1 MNSQRMIKNEEFPGN
16 YRCNYRCC
24 RNPYS
29 NVLLCDRIATYA
41 MSTDRHCRY
50 LSQDVH
56 FFAAA
61 LSGALISVWEEDPA
75 GVYVEAE
82 RGYIDKFTPDFVRVR
97 NVETSVWTSYSRD
110 TAIFERMI

>member
-1 MNSQRMIKNEEFPGN
+1 MN
-16 YRCNYRCC
+16 
-24 RNPYS
+24 
-29 NVLLCDRIATYA
+29 
-41 MSTDRHCRY
+41 TDRDNRN
-50 LSQDVH
+50 LTNNAQ

-61 LSGALISVWEEDPA
+61 LSGALISVWEENHA

-97 NVETSVWTSYSRD
+97 NVETGTWTSYSRD